1 MTLLNSLNHKKLS
14 FMNLDNTS
22 SANQPLVNQFNAT
35 EIKDTFT
42 SSNNSKKKS
51 DDENKNLAIIAS
63 VVTIILLLGGLILAL
78 KHGNRLKAGNIKN
91 VAKETPKPKI
101 SEPNKSEAE
110 AIDLKAT
117 ETKTP
122 KQQVKT
128 DGLDKKLSRL
138 KQEDQQ
144 HRQEISETDQRL
156 QLQDQALQQAKQKGE
171 LLQQRLKDAQQA
183 AERSIQEGQQLL
195 ERFTQGQNTEI
206 GKHEEVIPDHLNL
219 FTLITKDDD
228 AKKAILEAITPENKD
243 IYKDVG
249 HAIANDTKTFVLDT
263 VPFPVVM
270 GQMELWDAN
279 SYLREHKAETKTA
292 LEKFSHPDWFLN
304 IPSISEKRNYIYTE
318 SEKIKSLLSKIID
331 VTFDGDVGITDN
343 LWLRKEI
350 RKKLLELKSV

>member
-1 MTLLNSLNHKKLS
+1 MSTVITSGETFADIDVLACAISYSGLLTIEGKPNEVVLPGILNSSITPTIRSWNLKYRTQPSDAVSPVVIVDISELEHVAKFVHPEKIVEVYDHRFGFQDFWKEKLGNNSHVELVGACATLIWEEYKKRGFADKISPL
-14 FMNLDNTS
+14 
-22 SANQPLVNQFNAT
+22 SANL
-35 EIKDTFT
+35 
-42 SSNNSKKKS
+42 
-51 DDENKNLAIIAS
+51 L
-63 VVTIILLLGGLILAL
+63 TI
-78 KHGNRLKAGNIKN
+78 
-91 VAKETPKPKI
+91 
-101 SEPNKSEAE
+101 
-110 AIDLKAT
+110 
-117 ETKTP
+117 
-122 KQQVKT
+122 
-128 DGLDKKLSRL
+128 
-138 KQEDQQ
+138 
-144 HRQEISETDQRL
+144 
-156 QLQDQALQQAKQKGE
+156 
-171 LLQQRLKDAQQA
+171 
-183 AERSIQEGQQLL
+183 
-195 ERFTQGQNTEI
+195 
-206 GKHEEVIPDHLNL
+206 
-219 FTLITKDDD
+219 
-228 AKKAILEAITPENKD
+228 AILSNTLNFGSTVTTERDIKAFDELKKYINLPDDWEKLYFIEVEKD